1 MRLIDANKLKKH
13 YSWYYNKELI
23 DAIVDRQKTIDAVPV
38 IRCKDC
44 KYYRKDRFMCDL
56 TKYACTENDF
66 CSWAER
72 EEHETD

>member
-13 YSWYYNKELI
+13 YSWYYNRELI

-44 KYYRKDRFMCDL
+44 KHWQCDDDESYCDELGIFGTDMNSYCSYAKRK
-56 TKYACTENDF
+56 
-66 CSWAER
+66 
-72 EEHETD
+72 EE